1 MNRSLRS
8 VFVLLG
14 FSASL
19 TTMFVPLGAR
29 ADDDPAIAKAQ
40 AYCNA
45 LLAEMKTAKQTP
57 VKKRYDQ
64 LEPAIRS
71 FFDLQAMTKTAV
83 GPGWATMDPKDQQV
97 ITDAFSRFTI
107 ATYASRFDGYS
118 GEKFDVTP
126 APETRGENKVVKTA
140 IVKSN
145 GDKVA
150 LNYLMHS
157 TDDGWKATDVYLA
170 GTISE
175 LATRRGE
182 FGAILKDGGPAALV
196 ERLNAQT
203 KRQLDAS

>member
-1 MNRSLRS
+1 MTRSIRS
-8 VFVLLG
+8 AFVLLG
-14 FSASL
+14 FAGSL
-19 TTMFVPLGAR
+19 TTALLPATVHAE
-29 ADDDPAIAKAQ
+29 DDPAIIKAQ
-40 AYCNA
+40 TYCNA

-83 GPGWATMDPKDQQV
+83 GPSWATMDPKDQQV

-126 APETRGENKVVKTA
+126 APEVRGENKVVKTA
-140 IVKSN
+140 IVKTDGS
-145 GDKVA
+145 KVA
-150 LNYLMHS
+150 LNYLMHA

-182 FGAILKDGGPAALV
+182 FGALLKDGGPAALV
-196 ERLNAQT
+196 DRLNSQT